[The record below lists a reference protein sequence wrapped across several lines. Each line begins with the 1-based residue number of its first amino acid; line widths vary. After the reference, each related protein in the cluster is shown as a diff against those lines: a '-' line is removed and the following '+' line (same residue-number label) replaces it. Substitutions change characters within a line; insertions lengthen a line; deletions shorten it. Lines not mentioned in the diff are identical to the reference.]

1 MDFGI
6 ARFNRETDKTISEKA
21 IGSVHYISPEQAR
34 GEATDEKSDIY
45 SVGVMLF
52 EMLTGRKPF
61 DGDNPVSIALM
72 HMQTKPKKPKE
83 INSSIPD
90 GLEEITLKAM
100 QKEAVKRYQTAGEM
114 MNDIE
119 EFKKNPSIVFEYKY
133 FSTDQNAKY
142 FDKPSA
148 NSGQLPPQKD
158 LTPPKGLTAGHD
170 DEDDDEDFDD
180 YYDEVVERR
189 SPLLAI
195 LFATA
200 SVFVIMTAWLIYSI
214 VTGTILEPP
223 DGSGREMRMPMLIGM
238 DYDEARRE
246 YPELNFNPTQ
256 EYSTDFLNGQIMA
269 QSMAEG
275 RTFRTSQQI
284 GVVVSKGPE
293 LVELDRFEGGV
304 IHIDEVLARLR
315 NQGFP
320 PPAIRPMEDETIPE
334 NFVIRTEPAGGEMI
348 ERSTRITIWV
358 SDGNASMPTAVPNFV
373 GQTLVLAESR
383 AKMHDL
389 VLVVEYEHHETVEE
403 GKVISQDIP
412 VETRV
417 DRQSEV
423 TVIISL
429 GPELERTGSI
439 DFTVNV
445 TGRFFLRYYIDGIQ
459 VREFTQHFGTNNRIL
474 WEFTGTESRVD
485 YAIEVESA
493 ATGRVGMFCRFEY
506 DFTSAN
512 PNATRKQI
520 LLNEGIFTYLSEPD
534 APFTPPAE
542 NGDNG
547 EDI

>member
-1 MDFGI
+1 
-6 ARFNRETDKTISEKA
+6 
-21 IGSVHYISPEQAR
+21 
-34 GEATDEKSDIY
+34 
-45 SVGVMLF
+45 
-52 EMLTGRKPF
+52 
-61 DGDNPVSIALM
+61 
-72 HMQTKPKKPKE
+72 
-83 INSSIPD
+83 
-90 GLEEITLKAM
+90 
-100 QKEAVKRYQTAGEM
+100 
-114 MNDIE
+114 
-119 EFKKNPSIVFEYKY
+119 
-133 FSTDQNAKY
+133 
-142 FDKPSA
+142 
-148 NSGQLPPQKD
+148 
-158 LTPPKGLTAGHD
+158 
-170 DEDDDEDFDD
+170 
-180 YYDEVVERR
+180 
-189 SPLLAI
+189 
-195 LFATA
+195 
-200 SVFVIMTAWLIYSI
+200 MTAWLIYSI

-256 EYSTDFLNGQIMA
+256 EYSTDFLSGQIMA

-284 GVVVSKGPE
+284 GVIISKGPE

-348 ERSTRITIWV
+348 ERNTRITIWV

-389 VLVVEYEHHETVEE
+389 VLVVEYEHHETVDE
-403 GKVISQDIP
+403 GRVISQDIP

-417 DRQSEV
+417 DRHSEV
-423 TVIISL
+423 TIIVSL
-429 GPELERTGSI
+429 GPELERSGSI
-439 DFTVNV
+439 DFRVQNV
-445 TGRFFLRYYIDGIQ
+445 TGSFIIRYFVNGIQ
-459 VREFTQHFGTNNRIL
+459 VGNDSLQSFDINNRIL

-493 ATGRVGMFCRFEY
+493 ATGKVGMFCRFEY

-520 LLNEGIFTYLSEPD
+520 LLNEGIFTYLSTPD
-534 APFTPPAE
+534 TPFVPPAE
-542 NGDNG
+542 NGANG